1 VVKAGSQRRSE
12 SAGFRF
18 KMVGRATRRR
28 RMRRFSAATL
38 LVMAVSL
45 AGAAASLAT
54 SSTFTGTV
62 SSTGTVSKSW
72 SINVTDTNTKITA
85 SLDWT
90 TTSANLDLFLVGPG
104 STATIAKAVS
114 TTNRPETISYQPTV
128 TGTYKLRVKATS
140 GTSAYTLS
148 ANYNTPSGGGGNPTP
163 PPTGPPTDWPMWHYD
178 PLHLGVSAD
187 STIGAGNASGLG
199 LDWAVN
205 TGAPSYTTPVV
216 YHSSAL
222 NKTLVYSANQLGS
235 MSAYNAGTGDRQWV
249 LQLGASIQSSPAVL
263 NNVIY
268 FGANDHKLYAV
279 NASTGSVLCTY
290 TSPGVISSSPVVVNP
305 DGNGLVVYF
314 GENGLLGSDD
324 GGAEFAV
331 NAVDPNS
338 ATDCSLKWTF
348 DSFGNP
354 PGSQPLAGSWS
365 PPAFAT
371 DKNGRALV
379 VFGGSSP
386 DCEVYAVNAL
396 TGQLAWQFPTQKFS
410 QDNDVGA
417 GPTIAPPGVNGFA
430 DGVVYVAGKDRIL
443 YALNLRTGAEIWEFS
458 IKNDQ
463 PQVGGATRSTA
474 ILYNNQLYVG
484 YGDGLLA
491 LDAVNGTKLW
501 ETQTVPPAQWGTG
514 NNPAAEVISS
524 PAMTGSSSPGGRALF
539 FSDMFGKFRAV
550 DTSGTQLFNYSTG
563 GFIYGSPVIANGH
576 VYTTSSDGFLYAF
589 APGGAIGP
597 KPDTNITSP
606 ADGASVPNTGTI
618 AISGT
623 ATDNSSV
630 SAVNVAVKNK
640 ATGQWWNAPTQTWSK
655 TYQEAPA
662 TLSTPGAPS
671 TNWTSAFSAPM
682 DGGTFVIQ
690 ASAVDGGGQHDP
702 TPDSH
707 TVTVAAN
714 GNPPDT
720 TITSPVYRQ
729 VFHFPLNAV
738 GHFDCDSPQPPC
750 AITITGTATD
760 SGGAH
765 PGVQQVRV
773 TVRNIEHSEY
783 YCGPNP
789 SNLEGGGC
797 WSPTTVINSATLASP
812 GATSTTWSLT
822 FQAYDHPHKYRIVA
836 WAVDKDGE
844 QDPIRASVG
853 RICLR
858 VPGDNTCA

>member
-1 VVKAGSQRRSE
+1 
-12 SAGFRF
+12 
-18 KMVGRATRRR
+18 
-28 RMRRFSAATL
+28 
-38 LVMAVSL
+38 MAVSL
-45 AGAAASLAT
+45 AGAASSLAT
-54 SSTFTGTV
+54 DSTFTGTV
-62 SSTGTVSKSW
+62 SSTGTVSKTW
-72 SINVTDTNTKITA
+72 SFNVTDTNTKITA

-148 ANYNTPSGGGGNPTP
+148 ANYNTPSGGGGDPTP

-187 STIGAGNASGLG
+187 STIGAGNAAGLG

-205 TGAPSYTTPVV
+205 TGASSYTSPVV
-216 YHSSAL
+216 YHSSSL
-222 NKTLVYSANQLGS
+222 NKTLVYVANQLGS
-235 MSAYNAGTGDRQWV
+235 LSAYNADTGDRQWV
-249 LQLGASIQSSPAVL
+249 LQLGASLQSSPAIV

-268 FGANDHKLYAV
+268 FGDNDHKLYAV
-279 NASTGSVLCTY
+279 NASTGATICTY
-290 TSPGVISSSPVVVNP
+290 QSPGVISSSPVVVNP
-305 DGNGLVVYF
+305 DGTGLVVYF

-324 GGAEFAV
+324 GGAEFAI
-331 NAVDPNS
+331 NAVDPNA
-338 ATDCSLKWTF
+338 ATDCSLKWTYNQ
-348 DSFGNP
+348 FGNP

-371 DKNGRALV
+371 DKNGRKLV

-386 DCEVYAVNAL
+386 DCEVYAVDAL
-396 TGQLAWQFPTQKFS
+396 TGQLVWQFQTNKFGLADS
-410 QDNDVGA
+410 DVGA
-417 GPTIAPPGVNGFA
+417 GPTITPPGVNGFA

-443 YALNLRTGAEIWEFS
+443 YALNLRTGTEIWEFS
-458 IKNDQ
+458 IRADS
-463 PQVGGATRSTA
+463 PAPVGGATRSTA
-474 ILYNNQLYVG
+474 AILNNTLYIG
-484 YGDGLLA
+484 YGNGLYSI
-491 LDAVNGTKLW
+491 DAV
-501 ETQTVPPAQWGTG
+501 TG
-514 NNPAAEVISS
+514 AKNWKTTSMNPAAWDGSTEVIAS
-524 PAMTGSSSPGGRALF
+524 PAMTGSTSPGGRVLF
-539 FSDMFGKFRAV
+539 FSDMSGKFRAV
-550 DTSGTQLFNYSTG
+550 DTSGTQLFSYSTG

-597 KPDTNITSP
+597 KPDTTITSP
-606 ADGASVPNTGTI
+606 VDGASVPNSGTI
-618 AISGT
+618 AISGS
-623 ATDNSSV
+623 ASDNTSV

-640 ATGQWWNAPTQTWSK
+640 KTGQWWNAPTQTWSK
-655 TYQEAPA
+655 TYQETAA
-662 TLSTPGAPS
+662 TLTSPGAAS
-671 TNWTSAFSAPM
+671 TNWSSSFTAPM

-702 TPDSH
+702 TPDTHS
-707 TVTVAAN
+707 VLVAAN
-714 GNPPDT
+714 GNPPST
-720 TITSPVYRQ
+720 TITSPVFRQ
-729 VFHFPLNAV
+729 VFHFPLNSV

-750 AITITGTATD
+750 LITISGTATD
-760 SGGAH
+760 SAGAH
-765 PGVQQVRV
+765 PGVASVRV

-783 YCGPNP
+783 YCGPDP
-789 SNLEGGGC
+789 SNAFGGGC
-797 WSPTTVINSATLASP
+797 WSPTTVVNNATLASP
-812 GATSTTWSLT
+812 GATSTTWTLS

-844 QDPIRASVG
+844 QDPIRASVD